1 MRRFVYLGLIVAILP
16 WIVIGIVR
24 EATDDDT
31 QDAYYVRAVFDNAST
46 LVPGE
51 DVKVAGVPVGVI
63 SDLDVTAD
71 KKAAVTLRIDDGDF
85 IPWKADAQCKVGSQ
99 GLIGEKFV
107 DCQPGS
113 SGAAALRKIE
123 EGDGK
128 GERLLPV
135 DRTSSPVDLDLV
147 GDIMRLPYR
156 QRFAILISELGTGL
170 AGRGEELNEVIHR
183 ANPALRETDEV
194 LKILADQNRT
204 LARLA
209 RDSDQVLGPL
219 AREREHFADFIVQA
233 NTTSEAS
240 AERREDLRRGIE
252 LLPGFLR
259 ELKPLMAD
267 LEDFTDQG
275 TPLLTDLNA
284 AAPALGRLIKA
295 QGTLSDA
302 SRESFPSLGDALER
316 GRPALIDSRPL
327 IRDLGRLGKEAAPVS
342 VNLDELTKSLDETGA
357 IERLNDVL
365 YYLALVSNGFDGLG
379 HYLRAGLVT
388 NVCSTYATEQSPTCR
403 STFFDPATEV
413 ASARAL
419 EPAQADA
426 ARQTGGGSVAPTG
439 SLLQDLLGQGGD
451 PSVDRRREQNMDALR
466 RRAQQRRSPA
476 LLEGRSPALSGA
488 EAGLDYLLGSD
499 GP

>member
-1 MRRFVYLGLIVAILP
+1 MRRFVYLGLLVAILP

-24 EATDDDT
+24 EGTDDDT
-31 QDAYYVRAVFDNAST
+31 NDHYFVRAVFDNAST

-63 SDLDVTAD
+63 SDLDVTPD
-71 KKAAVTLRIDDGDF
+71 KKAAVTLRIDDTDF
-85 IPWKADAQCKVGSQ
+85 VPWKRDASCKVGSQ

-107 DCQPGS
+107 DCEPGS
-113 SGAAALRKIE
+113 ASAEPLRKIE
-123 EGDGK
+123 EGDGE

-135 DRTSSPVDLDLV
+135 ERTSSPVDLDLV

-156 QRFAILISELGTGL
+156 QRFAILISEFGTGL
-170 AGRGEELNEVIHR
+170 AGRGEDLNEVIHR

-209 RDSDQVLGPL
+209 RDSDQALGPL

-240 AERREDLRRGIE
+240 AERREDIRRGIA

-259 ELKPLMAD
+259 ELRPLMAD

-284 AAPALGRLIKA
+284 AAPALGRLIEA
-295 QGTLSDA
+295 QGTLADA

-316 GRPALIDSRPL
+316 GRPALIDARPL
-327 IRDLGRLGKEAAPVS
+327 IQDLERLGEQAAPVS
-342 VNLDELTKSLDETGA
+342 VNLDELTKSLNETGA
-357 IERLNDVL
+357 IERLNDLV

-388 NVCSTYATEQSPTCR
+388 NVCSTYATEQSPACR
-403 STFFDPATEV
+403 STFYDPAEA
-413 ASARAL
+413 ASASAGEL
-419 EPAQADA
+419 GAAQADA
-426 ARQTGGGSVAPTG
+426 SRQDGAGSVAPTG
-439 SLLQDLLGQGGD
+439 MLLQDLLGQSSD
-451 PSVDRRREQNMDALR
+451 PAVDRRREQNLEALR
-466 RRAQQRRSPA
+466 RRAQQ
-476 LLEGRSPALSGA
+476 GRSPALDGA

-499 GP
+499 GQ